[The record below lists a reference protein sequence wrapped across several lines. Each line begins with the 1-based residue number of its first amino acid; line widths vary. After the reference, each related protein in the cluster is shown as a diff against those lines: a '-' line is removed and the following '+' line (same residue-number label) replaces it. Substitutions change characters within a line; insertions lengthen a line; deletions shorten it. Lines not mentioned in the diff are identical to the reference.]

1 MYLCAKFDLSNSH
14 TRTICNKSIC
24 KQTIMFND
32 KKLIS
37 EQLPTD
43 SVKIRDNE
51 YGYMS
56 IEHRFILIRNIAPVR
71 SCAIVSQHIKP
82 KKNIMFLVCARIGKK
97 HVSKNKTLKIKR
109 LRQFGSCA

>member
-1 MYLCAKFDLSNSH
+1 MYLCAKFDLSNSR

-43 SVKIRDNE
+43 SVKIRDNG

-56 IEHRFILIRNIAPVR
+56 IEHRFILIKNIVPVR
-71 SCAIVSQHIKP
+71 FCANVSQHIKP
-82 KKNIMFLVCARIGKK
+82 KKKLCFLSAHASEKK